1 MNEDRP
7 GDTPG
12 DTTGIKAGDA
22 GDEGDM
28 SCDNFK
34 ELAPA
39 FALEV
44 LEGRERPA
52 CLRHLA
58 GAAHDG
64 CAEAVADTQAVAAR
78 LVAVLPAPAPSPDA
92 WRELLLALAKLERVA
107 E

>member
-52 CLRHLA
+52 CA
-58 GAAHDG
+58 
-64 CAEAVADTQAVAAR
+64 TS
-78 LVAVLPAPAPSPDA
+78 PAPRTTAAPRPSPTRRPSPPA
-92 WRELLLALAKLERVA
+92 WSPSSPPLLRRRTPGGSSCSLWPSWNE
-107 E
+107 

>member
-44 LEGRERPA
+44 LEGRERLA

-58 GAAHDG
+58 G
-64 CAEAVADTQAVAAR
+64 AEAVADTQAVAAR

>member
-1 MNEDRP
+1 MNEGNEGNEGAP
-7 GDTPG
+7 GV
-12 DTTGIKAGDA
+12 KAGDA

-28 SCDNFK
+28 SCDSFK

-44 LEGRERPA
+44 LEGRERVA

-78 LVAVLPAPAPSPDA
+78 LCAVLPAPIPSPDT
-92 WRELLLALAKLERVA
+92 WRAILLALAKIE
-107 E
+107 